1 VINAVIM
8 VLIEILAIMSAI
20 QLFFKYLTPREKKD
34 LKLQRDKLFR
44 DVEKLLKKGD
54 KESILQVINTFEA
67 LEELSDKLGDF
78 SLVNE
83 LRERSNNLR
92 RQLGLEAKG
101 DLGISA
107 QEINKFIQQLMRGP
121 YGKGTIIELALP
133 EGQSPQMEESAK
145 PKSLLEEGAEIL
157 ARLRSIRGE
166 DVEEK
171 PTVLFPPAQPGISEA
186 PAMETSSLGEEPS
199 VINLPPPIMPPRA
212 SQSPPMAPSPS
223 AAPPMA
229 PLPFTP
235 PPVPPMAQPAAPP
248 RTPFAPP
255 RPIAVP
261 IHSPAILPAAAPP
274 SKAPSK
280 APLPFTAPPP
290 GPPRP
295 IAVPIQPRVESS
307 SSGANAISLP
317 ETPLPRET
325 DEPQVIQVSEI
336 VSDVSEPKPGVPSL
350 KDEKSEILARL
361 NQELPYLPENEK
373 GSILE
378 ELMKRPAGKLRETW
392 FKIIVH
398 KNKQYAVQ
406 Q

>member
-1 VINAVIM
+1 M
-8 VLIEILAIMSAI
+8 VLIEILAIMSAM

-54 KESILQVINTFEA
+54 KESILQVINTFES

-121 YGKGTIIELALP
+121 YGKGTIIDLALP
-133 EGQSPQMEESAK
+133 EGQAPQMEESAK

-186 PAMETSSLGEEPS
+186 PAIETSSLGEDSS

-235 PPVPPMAQPAAPP
+235 PLSPPMAPPAAPP

-255 RPIAVP
+255 LVAPPRPIAVP
-261 IHSPAILPAAAPP
+261 IQSPAILPAATPP

-280 APLPFTAPPP
+280 GPLPFTAPPP

-307 SSGANAISLP
+307 SRGPNAISLP

-336 VSDVSEPKPGVPSL
+336 VGDVLEPKPGVPSL
-350 KDEKSEILARL
+350 KDEKNEILARL

>member
-1 VINAVIM
+1 M
-8 VLIEILAIMSAI
+8 VLIEILAIMSAM

-54 KESILQVINTFEA
+54 KESILQVINTFES

-121 YGKGTIIELALP
+121 YGKGTIIDLALP
-133 EGQSPQMEESAK
+133 EGQAPQMEESAK

-186 PAMETSSLGEEPS
+186 PAMETSSLGEDSS

-235 PPVPPMAQPAAPP
+235 PLSPPMAPPAAPP

-255 RPIAVP
+255 LVAPPRPIAVP
-261 IHSPAILPAAAPP
+261 IQSPAILPAATPP

-280 APLPFTAPPP
+280 GPLPFTAPPQ

-307 SSGANAISLP
+307 SRGPNAISLP

-336 VSDVSEPKPGVPSL
+336 VGDVSEPKPGVPSL
-350 KDEKSEILARL
+350 KDEKNEILARL
-361 NQELPYLPENEK
+361 NQELPYLPENER

>member
-1 VINAVIM
+1 
-8 VLIEILAIMSAI
+8 MSAI
-20 QLFFKYLTPREKKD
+20 QLFFKYLTPREKKE

-54 KESILQVINTFEA
+54 KESILQVINTFES
-67 LEELSDKLGDF
+67 LEEISDKLGDF

-133 EGQSPQMEESAK
+133 EGQAPQMEESAK

-274 SKAPSK
+274 SKVPSK

-307 SSGANAISLP
+307 SRGANAISLP

>member
-1 VINAVIM
+1 MINAVIM
-8 VLIEILAIMSAI
+8 ILIEILAIMSAI
-20 QLFFKYLTPREKKD
+20 QLFFKYLTPREKKE

-54 KESILQVINTFEA
+54 KESILQVINTFES
-67 LEELSDKLGDF
+67 LEEISDKLGDF

-133 EGQSPQMEESAK
+133 EGQAPQMEESAK

-274 SKAPSK
+274 SKVPSK

-307 SSGANAISLP
+307 SRGANAISLP

>member
-1 VINAVIM
+1 MI
-8 VLIEILAIMSAI
+8 LIEILAIMSAI
-20 QLFFKYLTPREKKD
+20 QLFFKYLTPREKKE

-54 KESILQVINTFEA
+54 KESILQVINTFES
-67 LEELSDKLGDF
+67 LEEISDKLGDF

-121 YGKGTIIELALP
+121 YGKGTILELALP
-133 EGQSPQMEESAK
+133 EGQAPQMEESAK

-274 SKAPSK
+274 SKVPSK

-307 SSGANAISLP
+307 SRGANAISLP

>member
-1 VINAVIM
+1 M

-261 IHSPAILPAAAPP
+261 IQSPAILPAAAPP

>member
-1 VINAVIM
+1 MI
-8 VLIEILAIMSAI
+8 LIEILAIMSAI
-20 QLFFKYLTPREKKD
+20 QLFFKYLTPREKKE

-54 KESILQVINTFEA
+54 KESILQVINTFES
-67 LEELSDKLGDF
+67 LEEISDKLGDF

-133 EGQSPQMEESAK
+133 EGQAPQMEESAK

-274 SKAPSK
+274 SKVPSK

-307 SSGANAISLP
+307 SRGANAISLP